1 MIFYLE
7 GSQVHHGPSHT
18 LGSTKDPVLKKK
30 QKLLNE
36 NIFINREY
44 YGANGELLR
53 HEPLFNK
60 SKSIWHGNVGH
71 KGKNLRDQ
79 LTLTRVAVNVNF
91 VIGKGADIE
100 VWKAF
105 RKFSNKH
112 ALTLIAMTNNGLL
125 LVQQQNGKFE
135 VLQHLE
141 LTQQTSYVEV
151 FEKWDDE
158 TNSWIGVVI
167 VSTPTEIIWYES
179 KGEHTK
185 LDEVWRWNVHK
196 KMIQVKYFRYKD
208 TDLLLLVN
216 DATPSSADIYEF
228 DYFRRMFWIAQV
240 IHLDFPSTSVGI
252 LRYGDGFLICLSQK
266 DDVLVYE
273 YQKTVFDHGRLI
285 FKEKVEANNVT
296 MVKGFTVGGYTYL
309 AIGGAE
315 SRILMY
321 TGDNG
326 FVQKQIKGDQLE
338 NVIYWFPIHVH
349 TYRDDLLL
357 LALRETD
364 LETHKALDIKGVVW
378 NLDSFRVTSNI
389 PCDDDEED
397 LTKGLTCILD
407 PYRKEGLWGS
417 GFVQH
422 DNHLTLVV
430 PQNEAP
436 SALYDLYYEIVPA
449 PDPIIEELE
458 KIEETYELLADIV
471 EYQDR
476 VVENALEAIAN
487 ALNVDTNNYVTGAWE
502 IHHLGAQEVIQSDK
516 VKWENDQIQFGEIT
530 WTSFDHRLDLT
541 TIDEYLSKSES
552 ELEFIS
558 SEIPYNRPLRY
569 SDSPLYP
576 IETVSNGNFDINSI
590 NVLYPT
596 LSYDKQ
602 SFGDNANLNRNK
614 RHLVVAGPVEF
625 ETLEV
630 QELDVQNING
640 IPAAD
645 IVFADDAVIEF
656 EGPVTFEKIVSVDE
670 FIVNNDGKVNGID
683 LDKEL
688 IHFTRPVN
696 VKVPLKFQLLEGIDR
711 VDVQS
716 FNPKDEEGN
725 QFKTNDGQKVL
736 QLQKLEVYGNV
747 NAKNIN
753 GRAWNDF
760 VTSVIPKN
768 LPTTIEKLT
777 VNGVSTMKCLK
788 LKFSRCQKIFSKKK
802 SCKLFYGKNFDTN
815 PFKK

>member
-1 MIFYLE
+1 MFCLV
-7 GSQVHHGPSHT
+7 GSQINHGPAHM
-18 LGSTKDPVLKKK
+18 LGSSHDTVSNKP
-30 QKLLNE
+30 LLNK

-44 YGANGELLR
+44 YGANGELVR
-53 HEPLFNK
+53 HEPLFDK
-60 SKSIWHGNVGH
+60 SKNIWHGNVGQ

-79 LTLTRVAVNVNF
+79 LTLTKVAVNVDF
-91 VIGKGADIE
+91 AIGKGADIE

-112 ALTLIAMTNNGLL
+112 FLTLIAMTNDGLL
-125 LVQQQNGKFE
+125 LVQEQGGKFE
-135 VLQHLE
+135 VLQHVE
-141 LTQQTSYVEV
+141 VKQQTFYVEV

-158 TNSWIGVVI
+158 TNSWVGVVI
-167 VSTPTEIIWYES
+167 VSTPVEIIWYET
-179 KGEHTK
+179 KGDHKK
-185 LDEVWRWNVHK
+185 LEEIWRWNVHK
-196 KMIQVKYFRYKD
+196 KMVQIKYFRYKN
-208 TDLLLLVN
+208 TDFLLLAN

-228 DYFRRMFWIAQV
+228 DYFRKLFWIAQV
-240 IHLDFPSTSVGI
+240 IPLEFPSTSVGI
-252 LRYGDGFLICLSQK
+252 LRYGDGFLICLPQK
-266 DDVLVYE
+266 DEVLVFE

-285 FKEKVEANNVT
+285 FKEKVEAKDVK

-309 AIGGAE
+309 AIGGVD

-326 FVQKQIKGDQLE
+326 FVQKEIKGDQLK
-338 NVIYWFPIHVH
+338 NVIYWFPIHIH

-364 LETHKALDIKGVVW
+364 LVTHRALDIKGVVW
-378 NLDSFRVTSNI
+378 NLDSFRVTPNI

-422 DNHLTLVV
+422 DNHLTLVI

-487 ALNVDTNNYVTGAWE
+487 ALNRETDNYITGEWE
-502 IHHLGAQEVIQSDK
+502 FHHLGAQEVIQSNT
-516 VKWENDQIQFGEIT
+516 VKWENDQIQLGDST
-530 WTSFDHRLDLT
+530 WSNYDHRLDLAT
-541 TIDEYLSKSES
+541 LDEYLQKSES

-558 SEIPYNRPLRY
+558 SEISYNRPLRY
-569 SDSPLYP
+569 SDSPFYSVD
-576 IETVSNGNFDINSI
+576 TVANGNFDINSI

-596 LSYDKQ
+596 FSYKKE
-602 SFGDNANLNRNK
+602 SLEDNINLNRNK

-630 QELDVQNING
+630 QELEVRNING
-640 IPAAD
+640 IPASD
-645 IVFADDAVIEF
+645 IIFADDPVVEF
-656 EGPVTFEKIVSVDE
+656 NGPVTFENIVSVDE
-670 FIVNNDGKVNGID
+670 FMVNNEGKVNGID
-683 LDKEL
+683 LDKDL
-688 IHFTRPVN
+688 IHFTNPVSI
-696 VKVPLKFQLLEGIDR
+696 KLPLKFELLEAIDG
-711 VDVQS
+711 VDTQNI
-716 FNPKDEEGN
+716 NPKIGEGN
-725 QFKTNDGQKVL
+725 KFKRNDDPTIL
-736 QLQKLEVYGNV
+736 QVQKLEVFGNI

-753 GRAWNDF
+753 GRNWNDF
-760 VTSVIPKN
+760 VTSVTSKN
-768 LPTTIEKLT
+768 FPSTIEKLT
-777 VNGVSTMKCLK
+777 VNGVS
-788 LKFSRCQKIFSKKK
+788 I
-802 SCKLFYGKNFDTN
+802 
-815 PFKK
+815 